1 MDITIKLLMSI
12 LVNQK
17 LGITEA
23 NRLFNIIIQH
33 YRYELTSS
41 RAKIETVAMLIDCER
56 LKLFGGRI
64 LCCNCADSIWA
75 YNIETNKELSDEQ
88 LERVINLAF
97 NEGAVRDYGN

>member
-1 MDITIKLLMSI
+1 MNM

-23 NRLFNIIIQH
+23 NRLFNIMVQH

-56 LKLFGGRI
+56 LKLFDGKI
-64 LCCNCADSIWA
+64 LCCNCIDSIWA
-75 YNIETNKELSDEQ
+75 YNIETNEELNGEQ

-97 NEGAVRDYGN
+97 EEGAIRDYGN